1 MFLKNLF
8 SLVTG
13 MLVTGGLVTAPS
25 FIAMAG
31 TNTWTLETVVQRTME
46 VAPEIRSAEAEIAAR
61 AGELT
66 QAGAWPNPTV
76 DLRADDRLGQEDG
89 RGGTDLTQIALS
101 QPLPLRRLARQRAAA
116 GANLES
122 ARENR
127 RYQRLLLERE
137 ASRVFHALQHTEAGV
152 GLARSRLDLAEGYG
166 RPEPGGKAR
175 DPLVRYLTPLERIR
189 LAVLREEARQAV
201 MAAEKDYQKALAE
214 FRSLLALPADTAVQ
228 AAPLDL
234 PAPPPELVGYVQNL
248 EQNLDAHPLLAAAR
262 REVKAARAGVAV
274 AESQRFADPALNLFR
289 ERDFL
294 NGERRDVTGVG
305 ISVQIPLW
313 NQNRGPVAKARAE
326 VLRAQ
331 AQLGLRQRDTLT
343 RLSQSYTELARLIEQ
358 AQRTRT
364 NLLEPARQVFDLTR
378 RGFTSGELNLLALV
392 DANNTHFDA
401 QARYLEL
408 LKEAQ
413 VAAAELRLA
422 AGISLLEEREVQ
434 P

>member
-1 MFLKNLF
+1 
-8 SLVTG
+8 
-13 MLVTGGLVTAPS
+13 
-25 FIAMAG
+25 
-31 TNTWTLETVVQRTME
+31 ME

-76 DLRADDRLGQEDG
+76 DLRADDRIGQEDG
-89 RGGTDLTQIALS
+89 RGGTELTQIALS

-137 ASRVFHALQHTEAGV
+137 ASRVFHALQLTEAGV
-152 GLARSRLDLAEGYG
+152 GLARSRLELAEGYG
-166 RPEPGGKAR
+166 RPEPGNKAR

-189 LAVLREEARQAV
+189 LAVLREEAGQTV
-201 MAAEKDYQKALAE
+201 MAAEKDHQKALAE
-214 FRSLLALPADTAVQ
+214 FRSLLALPSDAAVQ
-228 AAPLDL
+228 AAPIEL
-234 PAPPPELVGYVQNL
+234 PAPPPELAGL
-248 EQNLDAHPLLAAAR
+248 EQNLDAQPLLAAAR
-262 REVKAARAGVAV
+262 REVEAARAGVAV
-274 AESQRFADPALNLFR
+274 AESQRFADPSLNLFR

-305 ISVQIPLW
+305 VSVQIPLW
-313 NQNRGPVAKARAE
+313 NQNRGPVAKARADA
-326 VLRAQ
+326 LLAQ

-343 RLSQSYTELARLIEQ
+343 SLRQSYTELARLIEQ
-358 AQRTRT
+358 AQRTRA

-401 QARYLEL
+401 EARYLEL

-422 AGISLLEEREVQ
+422 AGISLLKEREAQ

>member
-8 SLVTG
+8 FLVTG
-13 MLVTGGLVTAPS
+13 MFITGGLVTAPS
-25 FIAMAG
+25 LIAMAG
-31 TNTWTLETVVQRTME
+31 TNTWTLEAVVQRAME

-66 QAGAWPNPTV
+66 QAGDWPNPTI
-76 DLRADDRLGQEDG
+76 DLSADDRLGQEDG
-89 RGGTDLTQIALS
+89 RGGTELTQIALS

-137 ASRVFHALQHTEAGV
+137 AARVFYALQHTDAGV

-166 RPEPGGKAR
+166 RPDPGGKAR

-201 MAAEKDYQKALAE
+201 MVAEKDYQKALAE
-214 FRSLLALPADTAVQ
+214 FRSLLALPADTVVQ

-234 PAPPPELVGYVQNL
+234 PAPPPELAGH
-248 EQNLDAHPLLAAAR
+248 EQNLDAHPLLAFAR
-262 REVKAARAGVAV
+262 REVEAARAGVAV
-274 AESQRFADPALNLFR
+274 AESQRFADPTLNLFR

-294 NGERRDVTGVG
+294 NGERRDVTGIG
-305 ISVQIPLW
+305 ISFPIPLW

-331 AQLGLRQRDTLT
+331 AQLWLRQRDTLT

-358 AQRTRT
+358 AQRTRD

-378 RGFTSGELNLLALV
+378 RGFASGELNLLALV

>member
-8 SLVTG
+8 FLAAG

-25 FIAMAG
+25 FVAMAG
-31 TNTWTLETVVQRTME
+31 TNTWTLEAVVRRTME
-46 VAPEIRSAEAEIAAR
+46 VAPEIRFAEAEIAAR

-76 DLRADDRLGQEDG
+76 DLGADDSLGQEDG
-89 RGGTDLTQIALS
+89 RGGTELTQIAVS

-137 ASRVFHALQHTEAGV
+137 ASRVFYALQYTEAGV

-189 LAVLREEARQAV
+189 LAVLREEARQAMMV
-201 MAAEKDYQKALAE
+201 AEKDYQKALAE

-234 PAPPPELVGYVQNL
+234 PAPPPELAGH
-248 EQNLDAHPLLAAAR
+248 EQNLDAHPLLASAR
-262 REVKAARAGVAV
+262 REVEAARAGVAV
-274 AESQRFADPALNLFR
+274 AESQRFADPELNLFR

-305 ISVQIPLW
+305 ISFQIPLW

-408 LKEAQ
+408 LKEAH

>member
-1 MFLKNLF
+1 MLLKKLF

-13 MLVTGGLVTAPS
+13 MLIAGGLATAPS
-25 FIAMAG
+25 LIAMAG
-31 TNTWTLETVVQRTME
+31 TNTWTLEAVVRRTME

-89 RGGTDLTQIALS
+89 RGGTELTQIALS

-137 ASRVFHALQHTEAGV
+137 ASRVFHALQHTEAAV

-189 LAVLREEARQAV
+189 LAVLREEAGQTV

-228 AAPLDL
+228 AAPLEL
-234 PAPPPELVGYVQNL
+234 PAPPPEPAGR
-248 EQNLDAHPLLAAAR
+248 EQNLDAHPVLAFAR
-262 REVKAARAGVAV
+262 REVEAARAGVVV

-305 ISVQIPLW
+305 ISVQLPLW

-343 RLSQSYTELARLIEQ
+343 RLSQSYTELARRIEQ

-364 NLLEPARQVFDLTR
+364 NLLEPARQVFELTR

-422 AGISLLEEREVQ
+422 AGISLLEDREVQ

>member
-8 SLVTG
+8 SLVAG
-13 MLVTGGLVTAPS
+13 MLVTGGLVTVPS
-25 FIAMAG
+25 FVSTAG
-31 TNTWTLETVVQRTME
+31 TNTWTLEAVVRRTME
-46 VAPEIRSAEAEIAAR
+46 VAPEIRSAEAEIIAR

-66 QAGAWPNPTV
+66 QAGAWPNPTA

-127 RYQRLLLERE
+127 RYQRLLLERD
-137 ASRVFHALQHTEAGV
+137 ASRVFYVLQYTEAGV

-189 LAVLREEARQAV
+189 LAVLREEARQTV
-201 MAAEKDYQKALAE
+201 MVAEKDYQKALAE
-214 FRSLLALPADTAVQ
+214 FLSLLALPADTAVQ
-228 AAPLDL
+228 AAPLEL
-234 PAPPPELVGYVQNL
+234 PAPPPELAGH
-248 EQNLDAHPLLAAAR
+248 EQNLDAHPLLASAR
-262 REVKAARAGVAV
+262 REVEAARAGVAV

-294 NGERRDVTGVG
+294 NGERRDVTGIG

-364 NLLEPARQVFDLTR
+364 NLLEPARQVFELTR
-378 RGFTSGELNLLALV
+378 RGFTSGELNLFALV

-401 QARYLEL
+401 QARYLDL
-408 LKEAQ
+408 LKEAH

>member
-8 SLVTG
+8 FLITG
-13 MLVTGGLVTAPS
+13 MLVTGGLVTAPPL
-25 FIAMAG
+25 IAIAG
-31 TNTWTLETVVQRTME
+31 TNTWTLEAVVRRTME

-66 QAGAWPNPTV
+66 EAGAWPNPTV

-89 RGGTDLTQIALS
+89 RGGTELTQIALS

-127 RYQRLLLERE
+127 RYQRLLLEGE
-137 ASRVFHALQHTEAGV
+137 ASRVFYALQHTEARV
-152 GLARSRLDLAEGYG
+152 GLARSRLELAGGYG
-166 RPEPGGKAR
+166 RPGPGGKAR

-189 LAVLREEARQAV
+189 LAVLREEAGQAV

-214 FRSLLALPADTAVQ
+214 FRSLLELPADTAVQ
-228 AAPLDL
+228 AAPLEL
-234 PAPPPELVGYVQNL
+234 PAPPSELAGH

-262 REVKAARAGVAV
+262 REVEAARAGVAV
-274 AESQRFADPALNLFR
+274 AESQRFDDPSINLFR

-305 ISVQIPLW
+305 ISFQIPLW

-326 VLRAQ
+326 VLQAQ

-343 RLSQSYTELARLIEQ
+343 CLRQSYTELARLIEQ

-364 NLLEPARQVFDLTR
+364 NLLEPARQVFELTR

-413 VAAAELRLA
+413 AAAAELRLA

>member
-1 MFLKNLF
+1 MLLKKLF

-13 MLVTGGLVTAPS
+13 MLIAGGLATAPS
-25 FIAMAG
+25 LIAMAG
-31 TNTWTLETVVQRTME
+31 TNTWTLEAVVRRTME
-46 VAPEIRSAEAEIAAR
+46 VAPEIRSAEAELAAR
-61 AGELT
+61 TGELT

-76 DLRADDRLGQEDG
+76 DLSADDRLGQEDG
-89 RGGTDLTQIALS
+89 RGGTELTRIALS

-122 ARENR
+122 AREDR

-137 ASRVFHALQHTEAGV
+137 ASRVFHALQLTEAGV
-152 GLARSRLDLAEGYG
+152 RLARSRLELAEGYG

-189 LAVLREEARQAV
+189 LAVLREEAGQAV

-228 AAPLDL
+228 AAPLAL
-234 PAPPPELVGYVQNL
+234 PAPPPEPAGH

-262 REVKAARAGVAV
+262 REVEAARAGVAV

-358 AQRTRT
+358 AQRTRA
-364 NLLEPARQVFDLTR
+364 NLLEPARQVFELTR

-408 LKEAQ
+408 LKEAH

-422 AGISLLEEREVQ
+422 AGILLLEDREVQ

>member
-1 MFLKNLF
+1 MFLKNLYF
-8 SLVTG
+8 LVTG
-13 MLVTGGLVTAPS
+13 MLVTGGLVTVPS
-25 FIAMAG
+25 LIATAG
-31 TNTWTLETVVQRTME
+31 TNTWTLEAVVRRTME

-76 DLRADDRLGQEDG
+76 DLRADDRIGQEDG
-89 RGGTDLTQIALS
+89 RGGTELTQIALS

-137 ASRVFHALQHTEAGV
+137 ASRVFHALQLTEAGV
-152 GLARSRLDLAEGYG
+152 GLARSRLELAEGYG
-166 RPEPGGKAR
+166 RPEPGNKAR

-189 LAVLREEARQAV
+189 LAVLREEAGQTV
-201 MAAEKDYQKALAE
+201 MAAEKDHQKALAE
-214 FRSLLALPADTAVQ
+214 FRSLLALPSDAAVQ
-228 AAPLDL
+228 AAPIEL
-234 PAPPPELVGYVQNL
+234 PAPPPELAGL
-248 EQNLDAHPLLAAAR
+248 EQNLDAQPLLAAAR
-262 REVKAARAGVAV
+262 REVEAARAGVAV
-274 AESQRFADPALNLFR
+274 AESQRFADPSLNLFR

-305 ISVQIPLW
+305 VSVQIPLW
-313 NQNRGPVAKARAE
+313 NQNRGPVAKARADA
-326 VLRAQ
+326 LLAQ

-343 RLSQSYTELARLIEQ
+343 SLRQSYTELARLIEQ
-358 AQRTRT
+358 AQRTRA

-401 QARYLEL
+401 EARYLEL

-422 AGISLLEEREVQ
+422 AGISLLKEREAQ

>member
-1 MFLKNLF
+1 MFHRKLY

-13 MLVTGGLVTAPS
+13 MLVTCGLVIAPS
-25 FIAMAG
+25 LIAVAE
-31 TNTWTLETVVQRTME
+31 TNTWTMEKVVQRTME
-46 VAPEIRSAEAEIAAR
+46 VAPEMRSSEAEIAAR
-61 AGELT
+61 VGELA

-76 DLRADDRLGQEDG
+76 DLRVDDRLGREDG
-89 RGGTDLTQIALS
+89 RGGVDLTQIALS
-101 QPLPLRRLARQRAAA
+101 QPLPMRRLARQRTAA

-137 ASRVFHALQHTEAGV
+137 SSRVFQALQFAEARV
-152 GLARSRLDLAEGYG
+152 GLARSRLDLAESYG
-166 RPEPGGKAR
+166 RPKPGGKTR

-189 LAVLREEARQAV
+189 LDVLRGESEQTV

-214 FRSLLALPADTAVQ
+214 FRSLLALPADAAVHATQ
-228 AAPLDL
+228 LELAAP
-234 PAPPPELVGYVQNL
+234 PSELAGL
-248 EQNLDAHPLLAAAR
+248 EQNFDSQPLLVAAR
-262 REVKAARAGVAV
+262 REVEAAQAGVAV
-274 AESQRFADPALNLFR
+274 AESQRFADPSLNLFF

-294 NGERRDVTGVG
+294 NGERRNVAGVG
-305 ISVQIPLW
+305 VSFQIPLW
-313 NQNRGPVAKARAE
+313 NLNSGPVAKARAE

-343 RLSQSYTELARLIEQ
+343 RLRQSHAELARLIEQ

-364 NLLEPARQVFDLTR
+364 NLLEPAQQVFELTR
-378 RGFTSGELNLLALV
+378 RGFTSGELSLLALV
-392 DANNTHFDA
+392 DAINAHFDA

-408 LKEAQ
+408 LKETQ
-413 VAAAELRLA
+413 VASAELRLA
-422 AGISLLEEREVQ
+422 AGISLLKEREVQ